1 MKDIKVTLDLN
12 FQFKGPNG
20 KSATSQG
27 NPLAPAN
34 ELVSNFLFNGYSPDK
49 SDKAR
54 NRAWSGQLYLDGKIT
69 VDKKQMDAI
78 LECCSKAGMAD
89 GYYCQLEDLVES
101 KKEEWDSLKE
111 EAKKEKAE

>member
-12 FQFKGPNG
+12 FQFKGPDGNPA
-20 KSATSQG
+20 SSRG

-34 ELVSNFLFNGYSPDK
+34 ELVANFLFNGYSPDK

-54 NRAWSGQLYLDGKIT
+54 NRAWSAQLYLNGKID
-69 VDKKQMDAI
+69 VDKKQMVSI
-78 LECCSKAGMAD
+78 LDCCSNGAMAD
-89 GYYCQLEDLVES
+89 GFYCQLEDLIES